1 MSPDPIFDTKK
12 RLRSAARLARAEAF
26 RRHGAEAGQRIAGH
40 GIAFAGIAPPALVS
54 GFLPIG
60 EEIDPLPLLEKLASA
75 GFGLALPVMTGK
87 GAPLLFRAWKP
98 QDALTEVTWGIREP
112 LASAPEIEPDIVLAP
127 LLAFDAQGY
136 RLGYGGGFYDRTL
149 ARLRS
154 AKEIIAIGIAYD
166 EQRVDT
172 VPHHQY
178 DQRLDWV
185 LTPSGPLRCEGCR

>member
-1 MSPDPIFDTKK
+1 MAPDPIIDTKK

-26 RRHGAEAGQRIAGH
+26 RRHGAEAGQRIAAH

-60 EEIDPLPLLEKLASA
+60 EEIDPLPLLEHLASA

-98 QDALTEVTWGIREP
+98 RDALTEVTWGIREP

-154 AKEIIAIGIAYD
+154 A
-166 EQRVDT
+166 
-172 VPHHQY
+172 
-178 DQRLDWV
+178 
-185 LTPSGPLRCEGCR
+185 EGNI